1 MRHSAEKKAET
12 IRINVMLPSDAM
24 GEQRLQ
30 LTVASMHGILPLG
43 VSVLF
48 LNGGFIQSKTNHLRT
63 CKLKDRLKLAF
74 DLITKTGRHGYG
86 RLPSRLSYYQGMLIP
101 SLPGLLKSFLVSPLS
116 QIPVQ
121 GLDENQDRLRCR
133 GFDPLPCLFISTQKP
148 PEGWQQPTLTFA
160 KAAWTLRVVSGFTT
174 NYIYHS
180 NCTLDR
186 GENLFMARR
195 NQVKPEEIR
204 CRSWRCSGS

>member
-1 MRHSAEKKAET
+1 
-12 IRINVMLPSDAM
+12 L
-24 GEQRLQ
+24 
-30 LTVASMHGILPLG
+30 
-43 VSVLF
+43 
-48 LNGGFIQSKTNHLRT
+48 
-63 CKLKDRLKLAF
+63 KLKDLLKLAF

-86 RLPSRLSYYQGMLIP
+86 RLPSRLSYYQAMLIP

-160 KAAWTLRVVSGFTT
+160 KAAWTLWVVSGFTT